1 MFWHSATLLT
11 LSLFKRTMNKT
22 ISLAA
27 IVMVAVVMGISAI
40 APAAMATPSSG
51 EPKHNPKVAICHFDF
66 NEMQWE
72 ADKMVNKHSLKAHQ
86 AHGDKIIDDADVPA
100 EDTISTDA
108 CLAQD
113 DLPPKEDPVP

>member
-1 MFWHSATLLT
+1 
-11 LSLFKRTMNKT
+11 MNKT

-27 IVMVAVVMGISAI
+27 IVMVAVIMGISAF

-51 EPKHNPKVAICHFDF
+51 DPKHNPKVAICHFDF

-86 AHGDKIIDDADVPA
+86 GHGDLLVPD
-100 EDTISTDA
+100 EISVEL
-108 CLAQD
+108 CLAQAPLD
-113 DLPPKEDPVP
+113 PPVV